1 MNAQTPAAAEPRT
14 FRRLSPAGRAAV
26 ALLLVLDLGLRAA
39 VALRPL
45 ERIDGLTVPDD
56 AYLSLSLARAI
67 GRGEGPRYGLGYTN
81 GFQPLYVFLM
91 APDYALLPREPE
103 RPVHV
108 ALGLLALCDVLTL
121 AVLLA
126 LAGSWSGSPWPL
138 L

>member
-1 MNAQTPAAAEPRT
+1 MGTHAPPVAKSRPFPGLGRHGRIAIASLLLLD
-14 FRRLSPAGRAAV
+14 LSLRVAV
-26 ALLLVLDLGLRAA
+26 AA
-39 VALRPL
+39 RPL

-91 APDYALLPREPE
+91 APVYALLPREPE

-108 ALGLLALCDVLTL
+108 ALGLLALC
-121 AVLLA
+121 
-126 LAGSWSGSPWPL
+126 
-138 L
+138 